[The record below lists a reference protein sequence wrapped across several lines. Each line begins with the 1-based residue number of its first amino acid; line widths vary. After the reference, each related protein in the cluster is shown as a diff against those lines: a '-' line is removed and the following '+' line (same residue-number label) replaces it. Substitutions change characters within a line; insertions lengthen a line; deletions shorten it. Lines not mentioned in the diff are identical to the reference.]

1 MPADHAYLALLAR
14 PIAISVA
21 GRDAEL
27 RPSVAHAYGCRV
39 VGADGR
45 GNAIRIRVFVLRDEA
60 RRVLADIDANGEVAT
75 VYSDVRSFRSLQIKG
90 HDAVIE
96 AFDAEDAAARTTHN
110 RLTADE
116 LVALGYAA
124 PLAHGYFSVPK
135 HADFVTVSFSPQDV
149 FQQTPGPGAGDKLGI
164 EPDGKATGRK
174 KAGRP

>member
-1 MPADHAYLALLAR
+1 MPADHTYLALLAR

-39 VGADGR
+39 VGADGPSD
-45 GNAIRIRVFVLRDEA
+45 AIKIRVFVLRDEA
-60 RRVLADIDANGEVAT
+60 RRVLADIEANGEVAT

-96 AFDAEDAAARTTHN
+96 PFDAEDAAARSAHN

-135 HADFVTVSFSPQDV
+135 HADFATVSFSPQDV
-149 FQQTPGPGAGDKLGI
+149 FQQTPGPGAGDKLGVAN
-164 EPDGKATGRK
+164 DGKATGRK
-174 KAGRP
+174 KTGRK